1 MPRAEHGHGA
11 LTGGAGDLV
20 TKIVDLADRL
30 LQVLLVDLV
39 GRHRHV
45 SVDLF
50 LG

>member
-1 MPRAEHGHGA
+1 MMSARGCR
-11 LTGGAGDLV
+11 DLV
-20 TKIVDLADRL
+20 AEIVDLADRL